1 MLTPRLTPPFPLS
14 WGFSTREDPDE
25 ALPPK
30 RLHQV
35 HGCQVVEAGERIQ
48 DADGVWTRTPGLLIG
63 VQVADCVPVLLAGP
77 VPGGPWVAA
86 LHAGWRGTVSGIL
99 RRGVE
104 RYAGL
109 GGRPEDLAWALGPA
123 ILKCCFEVGEEVV
136 AAARMDPAWDEALAA
151 PGPRGRP
158 HLDLHGLL
166 RAQALALGLDPA
178 KDGSVP
184 LCTHCHPERLHSYR
198 RGDRKGRQW
207 GWIRIDS

>member
-1 MLTPRLTPPFPLS
+1 MVSRDKFIWALT
-14 WGFSTREDPDE
+14 GM
-25 ALPPK
+25 
-30 RLHQV
+30 
-35 HGCQVVEAGERIQ
+35 
-48 DADGVWTRTPGLLIG
+48 
-63 VQVADCVPVLLAGP
+63 
-77 VPGGPWVAA
+77 
-86 LHAGWRGTVSGIL
+86 
-99 RRGVE
+99 
-104 RYAGL
+104 
-109 GGRPEDLAWALGPA
+109 GGRAFLQGTYFLLLAWALGPA
-123 ILKCCFEVGEEVV
+123 ILKYCFEVGEEVV